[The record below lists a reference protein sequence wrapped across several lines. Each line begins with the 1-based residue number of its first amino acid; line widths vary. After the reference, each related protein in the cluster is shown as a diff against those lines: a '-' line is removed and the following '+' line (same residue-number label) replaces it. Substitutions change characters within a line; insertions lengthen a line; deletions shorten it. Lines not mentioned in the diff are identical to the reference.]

1 MLSCLVYLRG
11 TKISWSSERAVFFGG
26 HSKGDRMAVY
36 TLELQGGNFY
46 VGYSDDIPKRMAEHF
61 LGRGSYWTRLH
72 APTKVLEVVPGVRSW
87 RPRRRSR

>member
-1 MLSCLVYLRG
+1 
-11 TKISWSSERAVFFGG
+11 
-26 HSKGDRMAVY
+26 MAVY

-72 APTKVLEVVPGVRSW
+72 PPTKVLEVVPGGKELEAAKTMSTAVAATIPAGGARVTLRLQAS
-87 RPRRRSR
+87 

>member
-1 MLSCLVYLRG
+1 MS
-11 TKISWSSERAVFFGG
+11 
-26 HSKGDRMAVY
+26 VY

-72 APTKVLEVVPGVRSW
+72 APIKVPEVVPGNKELEAAKTIALTCRVGYRKVRGAAW
-87 RPRRRSR
+87 CRRS